1 MISHCIPNDLRCLN
15 RSSAHLSNSMGGLLI
30 ADSVL
35 RMQAHKQQ
43 PSEPLWP
50 RVIAVIAFDTPV
62 STRRRTRVAD
72 GWLTTGHHTVSRATS
87 PCFRECPS
95 LHHRINRYDADNKRR
110 LQKNGI
116 TKYTSHI
123 ETARTVLSTVFGTT
137 VDSNNSSSTSSRAAT
152 PPKADAPASSFFA
165 LPTRQ
170 SLLKG
175 SAVVLGGA
183 AAAGAAY
190 WRKDDIQFGWNWVS
204 DHAVFVRNLWD
215 DIGMRTRLEGLAG
228 MVKQGQRD
236 GIVYRK

>member
-1 MISHCIPNDLRCLN
+1 
-15 RSSAHLSNSMGGLLI
+15 
-30 ADSVL
+30 
-35 RMQAHKQQ
+35 
-43 PSEPLWP
+43 
-50 RVIAVIAFDTPV
+50 
-62 STRRRTRVAD
+62 
-72 GWLTTGHHTVSRATS
+72 
-87 PCFRECPS
+87 
-95 LHHRINRYDADNKRR
+95 

-190 WRKDDIQFGWNWVS
+190 WRKDDIQFGWKWVS

>member
-1 MISHCIPNDLRCLN
+1 M
-15 RSSAHLSNSMGGLLI
+15 SSDAKSNN
-30 ADSVL
+30 A
-35 RMQAHKQQ
+35 RH
-43 PSEPLWP
+43 P
-50 RVIAVIAFDTPV
+50 
-62 STRRRTRVAD
+62 
-72 GWLTTGHHTVSRATS
+72 
-87 PCFRECPS
+87 
-95 LHHRINRYDADNKRR
+95 
-110 LQKNGI
+110 QKNGI

-137 VDSNNSSSTSSRAAT
+137 VESNTSSTTSSRAAT
-152 PPKADAPASSFFA
+152 PPKADAPASSFFS

-190 WRKDDIQFGWNWVS
+190 WRIDVFQFGWKWVS

-228 MVKQGQRD
+228 MVTQGQRD